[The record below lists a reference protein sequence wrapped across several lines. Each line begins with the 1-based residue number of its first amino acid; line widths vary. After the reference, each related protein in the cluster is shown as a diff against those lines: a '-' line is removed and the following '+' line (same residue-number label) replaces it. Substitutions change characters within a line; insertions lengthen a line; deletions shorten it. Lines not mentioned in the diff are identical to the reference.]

1 MKISNLF
8 FIVFILLVSN
18 SSFAQDESAIEKEIL
33 ELHKPTKKIRDS
45 IFALQKGITSKIETE
60 TDSITKNKLILRLDD
75 LENAKDQND
84 INELKLDFVFA
95 KNHPNSFRS
104 LQLIRIH
111 VNRFIG
117 MNFYDTF
124 VDVFNNFSPE
134 IKNSEKG
141 LEMAEKLKYFKQSK
155 VGSQAPEFS
164 LKDINN
170 KTISLDDFKGKQYV
184 LIDFWASLC
193 GPCREELPYI
203 KELYQKYHQQG
214 FEIISIAKDDKKE
227 LWKKAISKEKI
238 EIWRHI
244 FTSED
249 TKSIITDYF
258 VNGIPHKVLIDKN
271 GIIIGKWKGSGENN
285 KHDLQ
290 QQLKSIFEAE

>member
-1 MKISNLF
+1 MKKLSFLFILFIFLISNL
-8 FIVFILLVSN
+8 
-18 SSFAQDESAIEKEIL
+18 SFAQDESAIEKEIL

-45 IFALQKGITSKIETE
+45 ILGLQKGLISKIEIE
-60 TDSITKNKLILRLDD
+60 KDSIIKNQLILRLDD

-84 INELKLDFVFA
+84 INELKLDFAFA
-95 KNHPNSFRS
+95 KNHPNSLHS
-104 LQLIRIH
+104 LSLIRIH
-111 VNRFIG
+111 VGRFIG

-124 VDVFNNFSPE
+124 VDVFENFTPE

-155 VGSQAPEFS
+155 VGSKAPEFA

-170 KTISLDDFKGKQYV
+170 KPISLDEFKGKQYI
-184 LIDFWASLC
+184 LIDFWASWC

-203 KELYQKYHQQG
+203 KELYQKYHGQG
-214 FEIISIAKDDKKE
+214 FEIISIAKDDKTD
-227 LWKKAISKEKI
+227 LWKKAIEKEKI
-238 EIWRHI
+238 ELWRHI
-244 FTSED
+244 FISED

-290 QQLKSIFEAE
+290 KQLKSIFEAE

>member
-1 MKISNLF
+1 MKKLNLL
-8 FIVFILLVSN
+8 FIVSIFLVSN
-18 SSFAQDESAIEKEIL
+18 LSFAQNESAIEKEIL

-45 IFALQKGITSKIETE
+45 IVALQKGIVPKIETE
-60 TDSITKNKLILRLDD
+60 TDSIVKNQLILRLDD

-95 KNHPNSFRS
+95 KSHPNSFRS

-164 LKDINN
+164 LKDIND
-170 KTISLDDFKGKQYV
+170 KTISLDEFKGKQYV
-184 LIDFWASLC
+184 LIDFWASWC

-214 FEIISIAKDDKKE
+214 FEIISVAKDDKPD
-227 LWKKAISKEKI
+227 LWKKAIAKEKI
-238 EIWRHI
+238 EMWRHI

-249 TKSIITDYF
+249 TKSILTDYF
-258 VNGIPHKVLIDKN
+258 VQGIPHKVLIDKN

-290 QQLKSIFEAE
+290 KQLKSIFEAE